1 MNKAELT
8 RIEKQ
13 AFVGTP
19 LTSLLKLS
27 IAALE
32 VAVNVFI
39 KLHVVDERRGPDWA
53 KKPLIGGRLDGE
65 TGGQSWN
72 LSLI

>member
-13 AFVGTP
+13 PIVGTP

-39 KLHVVDERRGPDWA
+39 
-53 KKPLIGGRLDGE
+53 
-65 TGGQSWN
+65 
-72 LSLI
+72 